1 MICQSFG
8 CTPDVAAGLDPRL
21 VFPILDYRLAE
32 SAKEMQNS
40 RQADKMS
47 EGQATI
53 LMHLAEGLKERD
65 G

>member
-8 CTPDVAAGLDPRL
+8 CTPDVAAGLDPQL

-32 SAKEMQNS
+32 SAKEMQNAQ
-40 RQADKMS
+40 QADKMS
-47 EGQATI
+47 EGQATF
-53 LMHLAEGLKERD
+53 LVRLAEILKERD